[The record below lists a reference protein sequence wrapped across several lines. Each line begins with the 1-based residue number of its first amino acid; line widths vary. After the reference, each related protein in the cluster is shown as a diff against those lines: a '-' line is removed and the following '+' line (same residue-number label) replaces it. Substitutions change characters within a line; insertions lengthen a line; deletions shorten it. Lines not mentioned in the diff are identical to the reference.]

1 MKIAVTGSGGF
12 VGQHV
17 LRALQS
23 TGADVVAVVRPGS
36 TLRAHTPNMGVVPLD
51 LANIGADVFSRI
63 GRPDSLIHLA
73 WGGLPQY
80 QSLHHL
86 DTELPLQHAFLE
98 ACIRSGLKH
107 LVVTG
112 TCFEYGLQSGE
123 LHEEFPTLPNTLYGG
138 AKNEL
143 RANLQQL
150 QTQFDFGLSWL
161 RIFYLYGPGQAATSL
176 YSQLRAAV
184 ANGDASFAMSPG
196 DQIRD
201 FMPVEAAARGIAQAA
216 QRGMDDGITNL
227 CSGQPTRVVDI
238 VHAWLHEWNAA
249 IELKTG
255 VFPYPAYEPFAFW
268 GNRRKLDGLSGG
280 AP

>member
-1 MKIAVTGSGGF
+1 MKVAVTGAGGF

-36 TLRAHTPNMGVVPLD
+36 TLHGQVSGIEVVPLD
-51 LANIGADVFSRI
+51 LADVDADAFSHI
-63 GRPDSLIHLA
+63 GRPDSLVHLA
-73 WGGLPQY
+73 WGGLPHY
-80 QSLHHL
+80 QSPHHL

-123 LHEEFPTLPNTLYGG
+123 LHEGLPAQPNTLYGR

-143 RANLQQL
+143 RGNLQRL
-150 QTQFDFGLSWL
+150 QAQFDFGLSWF
-161 RIFYLYGPGQAATSL
+161 RIFYLYGPGQAPTSL
-176 YSQLRAAV
+176 YSQLGAAV
-184 ANGDASFAMSPG
+184 ARGDSSFDMSPG
-196 DQIRD
+196 DQVRD
-201 FMPVEAAARGIAQAA
+201 FMPVEEAARGIAQAA
-216 QRGMDDGITNL
+216 LRGMDDGITNL
-227 CSGQPTRVVDI
+227 CSGQPTRVLDI
-238 VHAWLHEWNAA
+238 VHDWLHEWDAA

-255 VFPYPAYEPFAFW
+255 VYPYPDYEPFAFW

-280 AP
+280 AL